1 MTEEAFSDDDAKF
14 SRQERF
20 RARREMI
27 EAMREMSAEPIP
39 MQIRTPKG
47 VHKSAKLR
55 AFVANQK
62 FMQIGQQLESP
73 PGTGSISGLIEEACA
88 RDLIEPNAHE
98 TQEFEVTGKPKLD
111 YFEGRHIPKLSRHE
125 TTKNWTKK

>member
-1 MTEEAFSDDDAKF
+1 MTDQAVSEDEGFTLDD
-14 SRQERF
+14 RF
-20 RARREMI
+20 NARRKMI
-27 EAMREMSAEPIP
+27 EAMREMGAEPMP

-55 AFVANQK
+55 AFVENQK
-62 FMQIGQQLESP
+62 IMQIGQQLESP

-88 RDLIEPNAHE
+88 RDLIEPNADE
-98 TQEFEVTGKPKLD
+98 TQEFEVTGKPILD
-111 YFEGRHIPKLSRHE
+111 YFEERHIPKLSRHE